1 MAAQRS
7 FIVSYDIADP
17 KRLRRVA
24 RLLEGYGYR
33 LQESV
38 FYCQLSELMKNG
50 LMTALAELVNH
61 HEDQCLLVDLGPNPE
76 VLQSFETIGIPIAP
90 IPKVIFV

>member
-1 MAAQRS
+1 MVAQRS
-7 FIVSYDIADP
+7 FIVSYDITDL

-38 FYCQLSELMKNG
+38 FFCQLSELIKNR
-50 LMTALAELVNH
+50 LMTTLDELINH
-61 HEDQCLLVDLGPNPE
+61 NDDQCLLVDLGPHPE
-76 VLQSFETIGIPIAP
+76 VIQSFETIGKPIVP